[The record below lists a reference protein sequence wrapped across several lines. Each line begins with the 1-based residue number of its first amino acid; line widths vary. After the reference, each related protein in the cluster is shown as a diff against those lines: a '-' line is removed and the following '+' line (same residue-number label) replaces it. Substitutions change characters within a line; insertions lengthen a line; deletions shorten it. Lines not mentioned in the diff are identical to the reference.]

1 MSENSTI
8 KLERNKCRVELPE
21 EFDAATALNK
31 LAVRRQKLAEA
42 RQAMSDELAAVI
54 PPIPD
59 SVQKKQDKIRRVH
72 TPIIAELEA
81 KVAELEGP
89 IRTAVLDRGETIDG
103 TKAPKNGGPR
113 LQCQYVKPGYDVDVP
128 MLLGMIE
135 MEPRIAGVL
144 TKKESTPKIC
154 EIKEKS

>member
-1 MSENSTI
+1 MSDPTI

-21 EFDAATALNK
+21 EFDVETALNK

-42 RQAMSDELAAVI
+42 RQAMSDEQAAVI

-59 SVQKKQDKIRRVH
+59 SVQKKLDKIRRVH
-72 TPIIAELEA
+72 TPIITELEA

-103 TKAPKNGGPR
+103 TKAPKSGGPR
-113 LQCQYVKPGYDVDVP
+113 LQCQYVKPSIRVDVP
-128 MLLGMIE
+128 MLVGMAK
-135 MEPRIAGVL
+135 MVPQIAEAL
-144 TKKESTPKIC
+144 TECESTPKIC
-154 EIKEKS
+154 EIREKS